1 MRLPTE
7 FDHYELLDVARDARA
22 EEVERAYR
30 LAAATWQEDSLA
42 TYSLYSEAESAALR
56 ERLEQAYRVLSDPD
70 ARAAYDRT
78 LEDGDGSPREAPV
91 PLDLELAFED
101 PPRAEMLATE
111 IGFEASLEEDGAP
124 YDGARLRRSRLERG
138 VEIAQIAAV
147 TKVNPTYL
155 RFLEDEDFAKLPA
168 PVYVR
173 GFVSAY
179 ARCLGLDPSRV
190 VPDYM
195 ERLEAARQ
203 AEGASRLA
211 AGGRRGRR

>member
-1 MRLPTE
+1 MRSPTE
-7 FDHYELLDVARDARA
+7 FDHYELLDVARDAPA
-22 EEVERAYR
+22 EEIERAYR
-30 LAAATWQEDSLA
+30 LSAATWQEDSLA

-56 ERLEQAYRVLSDPD
+56 ERLEHAYRVLSDPD

-78 LEDGDGSPREAPV
+78 LDDGDGSPREAPV

-101 PPRAEMLATE
+101 PPRAEVLAAE
-111 IGFEASLEEDGAP
+111 IGFEASLEEDGTP
-124 YDGARLRRSRLERG
+124 YDGAHLRRSRLERG

-173 GFVSAY
+173 GFVTAY

-195 ERLEAARQ
+195 ERLEASRQ